1 MPGTVKV
8 RVISARNLPVMD
20 RATFLTDAFVE
31 LCIGSITYKTEVVRR
46 SLNPSWNSEWFCFE
60 LDDRALQDEALL
72 LKVMDHDTY
81 SAHDTIGRVYFDL
94 NPLLSRGQTRCLN
107 GWFPIYDT
115 MHGIRGEICL
125 AIRVDVFLDASR
137 YHQSSLGVRFY
148 HCCTI
153 PQGFVI
159 DSLIGFIQE
168 LVMNDD
174 PEHQW
179 IEKIRTSRASNEARQ
194 RLFSRLSGEL
204 QRKMG
209 LKVLNIG
216 GNSLIGYQLH
226 FDLEGET
233 GVVVRGIGTAVRLK
247 KYSPVTTPPNTPTGI
262 SKNSSYNWESPNAS
276 YKESGVHNFQ
286 SHIPQALELG
296 EFPFLTIS
304 QPLPGM
310 ILHFG
315 SLIASKSVR
324 LLDKNSPA
332 GIQFRDAWWLEL
344 RTEIVAH
351 MRSIGCDAVLAY
363 REECTIYEDVCILQS
378 YGTAVQI
385 NPKWINNLSYKITNT
400 NSLGRISV
408 TLAKASKKICESI
421 STSNYFATIDRC
433 TSKKPCTR
441 SCSPD
446 FTSARHSLH
455 ISSSE
460 TTPVP
465 SPTSS
470 YNKESYKEETTPDK
484 CLPHKKIFHDINNS
498 VKPNCHI
505 CHLPSTS
512 DTNPNRFTSP
522 VTSSRCAICKAAN
535 VPDLLFSSSDFPP
548 ELVIIGNPALVQARV
563 CRSKKDTKGEVAASE
578 LSEILPFIDYELH
591 YRLMQ
596 KLRLR
601 NMNGLFGLRYRIAV
615 GEYMIAAIAT
625 GTGVYIGALPSP
637 PPPRIIPSLQ
647 VSSSAIPEDRCG
659 YERLRRRIDD
669 YLKKSRQLYRI
680 PDMDYQSN
688 LTKHDKFEID
698 TMNDKYYTIDN
709 CTNHLQFIENEFSQL
724 DINSNATINNL
735 KQSTLSTSDL
745 IHSHNTDDTLF
756 LETREPEI
764 EELAVLLQDPFQP
777 QGLILTTTESI
788 PISNDN
794 SIINDNDNSTLNNS
808 KVFIH
813 SSIPV
818 SMNSNEVF
826 NWNYQSNSFIRV
838 HETELTVPDSF
849 FETSIYSTNYNT
861 TPVFTPTYY
870 KESNHLLN
878 TTIVTSLS
886 ATTTVTSSMKS
897 HISTQNYQNLTH
909 SNSGILLN
917 FPQTPTTRNNNINN
931 SSSNYYYDYYY
942 STNSEQMTTTTLTSS
957 TSTFISSPSSSPSSN
972 SLSIHNNNNYYN
984 QSIVKTKQH
993 NTLHCING
1001 NSLGKALREFNQLTW
1016 FRFRHYIPCIINAL
1030 DYRLSFTDDEHIQII
1045 ATGMILHPTNSSIT
1059 RNDEKQ
1065 HTMFNAQSNDSSSST
1080 SNNNNH
1086 NSNSVGNFDVDDD
1099 DNANGR
1105 KASIKNRSKF
1115 HLHKPTLLSRLKS
1128 DLKSRSLGKRTTDGM
1143 MINNDDIPTEQKQC
1157 KQQFIDKQHI
1167 SGCILTPLS
1176 SIPNTYVE
1184 AYLGNLDFF
1193 FVRETTDLR
1202 EVGGISGFLHTSLAE
1217 VQAVVGAHTTS
1228 LGGNALLSYHLSE
1241 VVVLR
1246 PTSRNQA
1253 QCLLNVCGDMAR
1265 ISWEI
1270 TK

>member
-8 RVISARNLPVMD
+8 KVISARNLPVMD

-60 LDDRALQDEALL
+60 LDDQTLQEEALL

-81 SAHDTIGRVYFDL
+81 SAHDAIGRVYFDL

-204 QRKMG
+204 QRKIG
-209 LKVLNIG
+209 LKVLNLG

-247 KYSPVTTPPNTPTGI
+247 KYNPVTTPPNTPTGM
-262 SKNSSYNWESPNAS
+262 SKNCSLIRESPNAH
-276 YKESGVHNFQ
+276 KEYIVEGVYNFPI
-286 SHIPQALELG
+286 HIPQTLELG
-296 EFPFLTIS
+296 EFPFLTIT

-315 SLIASKSVR
+315 SLIASKSVQ

-344 RTEIVAH
+344 RTEMVSH

-363 REECTIYEDVCILQS
+363 REECTIYEDVCILSS

-385 NPKWINNLSYKITNT
+385 NPKWINNSSHKIGTTNP
-400 NSLGRISV
+400 LGHTSA
-408 TLAKASKKICESI
+408 TLEKASEKMLGSMP
-421 STSNYFATIDRC
+421 TSNHFTTRDQC
-433 TSKKPCTR
+433 SSNKPCTR
-441 SCSPD
+441 SYSPELTTVD
-446 FTSARHSLH
+446 YSHHL
-455 ISSSE
+455 SSSE

-470 YNKESYKEETTPDK
+470 HNKGSFKKTTPDRS
-484 CLPHKKIFHDINNS
+484 LPHKQIFRNLYNP
-498 VKPNCHI
+498 VKPDCHI

-512 DTNPNRFTSP
+512 DTNSNRLMAP
-522 VTSSRCAICKAAN
+522 VTSSRCAVCKMGN
-535 VPDLLFSSSDFPP
+535 VPDLLFSSSDFPL
-548 ELVIIGNPALVQARV
+548 ELMVTGNPALIQARV

-601 NMNGLFGLRYRIAV
+601 SMNGLFGLRYRIAV

-625 GTGVYIGALPSP
+625 GTGVCISALPSP
-637 PPPRIIPSLQ
+637 PPPRIIPSLP
-647 VSSSAIPEDRCG
+647 SSPSADDLCG
-659 YERLRRRIDD
+659 YEILKKQVDE

-680 PDMDYQSN
+680 SDTVYQSN
-688 LTKHDKFEID
+688 LSKFEVD
-698 TMNDKYYTIDN
+698 THYNNNHYTVKDYTDNVKQVEDQLHQLCFDNLNDYDKN
-709 CTNHLQFIENEFSQL
+709 
-724 DINSNATINNL
+724 
-735 KQSTLSTSDL
+735 KQSNVTSDL
-745 IHSHNTDDTLF
+745 INSLSNDDTLF
-756 LETREPEI
+756 LETREPEV

-788 PISNDN
+788 PISNGN
-794 SIINDNDNSTLNNS
+794 IESTDDVAINNS

-813 SSIPV
+813 PSMTMT
-818 SMNSNEVF
+818 MNSLSEC
-826 NWNYQSNSFIRV
+826 NWNQFNSFVRL
-838 HETELTVPDSF
+838 HETELSIPDSF
-849 FETSIYSTNYNT
+849 FETSVYSMTT
-861 TPVFTPTYY
+861 TPNVAASTISPPSFSN
-870 KESNHLLN
+870 ESNLIP
-878 TTIVTSLS
+878 TKKSLS
-886 ATTTVTSSMKS
+886 HSIHMITTNTNSMLSSTISPSSITKS
-897 HISTQNYQNLTH
+897 HGYMHRCDLTH
-909 SNSGILLN
+909 SNSGTHLHC
-917 FPQTPTTRNNNINN
+917 THTTVANDNNTSRNNH
-931 SSSNYYYDYYY
+931 
-942 STNSEQMTTTTLTSS
+942 S
-957 TSTFISSPSSSPSSN
+957 TSLINSGQTSASTFASSPSSSPSVN
-972 SLSIHNNNNYYN
+972 SLITHNNIIIKGRQYN
-984 QSIVKTKQH
+984 LYTPPGTTS
-993 NTLHCING
+993 G

-1016 FRFRHYIPCIINAL
+1016 FRFRHYIPCMLNAL
-1030 DYRLSFTDDEHIQII
+1030 DYRLSFTDDEHLQII
-1045 ATGMILHPTNSSIT
+1045 ATGMILRPNISSIMNSNENQHSLSIQYT
-1059 RNDEKQ
+1059 NNNPMMNDC
-1065 HTMFNAQSNDSSSST
+1065 SSST
-1080 SNNNNH
+1080 PYNNH
-1086 NSNSVGNFDVDDD
+1086 NSNSVDKDQVDDND
-1099 DNANGR
+1099 GDSKER
-1105 KASIKNRSKF
+1105 KESMKRRSKF
-1115 HLHKPTLLSRLKS
+1115 YLHKPALLTKLKS
-1128 DLKSRSLGKRTTDGM
+1128 DLKSM
-1143 MINNDDIPTEQKQC
+1143 N
-1157 KQQFIDKQHI
+1157 FIKI
-1167 SGCILTPLS
+1167 
-1176 SIPNTYVE
+1176 
-1184 AYLGNLDFF
+1184 
-1193 FVRETTDLR
+1193 
-1202 EVGGISGFLHTSLAE
+1202 GGVSGFLHTSLTE

-1265 ISWEI
+1265 LSWGTVKKSSSCKE
-1270 TK
+1270 

>member
-60 LDDRALQDEALL
+60 LDDQALQDEALL

-153 PQGFVI
+153 PQ
-159 DSLIGFIQE
+159 E

-209 LKVLNIG
+209 LKVLNLG
-216 GNSLIGYQLH
+216 GNSLIG
-226 FDLEGET
+226 
-233 GVVVRGIGTAVRLK
+233 
-247 KYSPVTTPPNTPTGI
+247 
-262 SKNSSYNWESPNAS
+262 NSSHNWESPNAS
-276 YKESGVHNFQ
+276 YKESGVHNLQ
-286 SHIPQALELG
+286 SHVPQALELG

-315 SLIASKSVR
+315 SLVASKSVR

-344 RTEIVAH
+344 RTEIVTH

-385 NPKWINNLSYKITNT
+385 NPKWINDLSYKITTT
-400 NSLGRISV
+400 NSLGHISV
-408 TLAKASKKICESI
+408 TLAKASEKICESM
-421 STSNYFATIDRC
+421 SSSNYFTTIDQC
-433 TSKKPCTR
+433 TTKTSCTR
-441 SCSPD
+441 SCSPE
-446 FTSARHSLH
+446 FTTAKHSLSM
-455 ISSSE
+455 SSSE

-470 YNKESYKEETTPDK
+470 YNKESYKETTPDK
-484 CLPHKKIFHDINNS
+484 YLSHKKIFHDINNS

-512 DTNPNRFTSP
+512 DANPNRFTSP

-548 ELVIIGNPALVQARV
+548 ELVIIGNPAVVQARV
-563 CRSKKDTKGEVAASE
+563 CRTKKDTKGEVAASE

-601 NMNGLFGLRYRIAV
+601 NMNGLFGLRYRIAI

-647 VSSSAIPEDRCG
+647 TSAIPEDRCG
-659 YERLRRRIDD
+659 YERLKRRIDD
-669 YLKKSRQLYRI
+669 HLKTNRQLYRI
-680 PDMDYQSN
+680 PDTVYQSN
-688 LTKHDKFEID
+688 LIKHDKFEID
-698 TMNDKYYTIDN
+698 TINDKHYTIEN
-709 CTNHLQFIENEFSQL
+709 CTNHLKLIENEFNQL
-724 DINSNATINNL
+724 DINSNITMNNFKDYNKF
-735 KQSTLSTSDL
+735 KQSTLLTSDL

-794 SIINDNDNSTLNNS
+794 SILNDS
-808 KVFIH
+808 KMFIH

-818 SMNSNEVF
+818 SINSNELF

-849 FETSIYSTNYNT
+849 FETSIYSTNYNN
-861 TPVFTPTYY
+861 TPVFTSSCY
-870 KESNHLLN
+870 KESNLLN
-878 TTIVTSLS
+878 STIATSIS
-886 ATTTVTSSMKS
+886 PITTVSSSMKS
-897 HISTQNYQNLTH
+897 HSSTQNYQNLTH
-909 SNSGILLN
+909 SNSGIHLN
-917 FPQTPTTRNNNINN
+917 FPQTTTIRNNNNN
-931 SSSNYYYDYYY
+931 SNHYDYYY
-942 STNSEQMTTTTLTSS
+942 STCLTNNEQMTTTTLTSS
-957 TSTFISSPSSSPSSN
+957 TSTFTSSPSSSPSSN
-972 SLSIHNNNNYYN
+972 SLSIHNNNNYN
-984 QSIVKTKQH
+984 QNIVKTKQH

-1016 FRFRHYIPCIINAL
+1016 FRFRHYIPCILNAL

-1059 RNDEKQ
+1059 RSNEEQ
-1065 HTMFNAQSNDSSSST
+1065 YTMFNAQSTKNPPMTNDSFSSAS
-1080 SNNNNH
+1080 NNH
-1086 NSNSVGNFDVDDD
+1086 NSNSVSNFDVDDD
-1099 DNANGR
+1099 DNTNER
-1105 KASIKNRSKF
+1105 KASIKNRPKF
-1115 HLHKPTLLSRLKS
+1115 HLRKPTLLSKLKS
-1128 DLKSRSLGKRTTDGM
+1128 DLKSRSLSKRTTDGM

-1157 KQQFIDKQHI
+1157 KQQFIDKQHT

-1241 VVVLR
+1241 VIVLR

-1265 ISWEI
+1265 LSWEEI
-1270 TK
+1270 TTKISKI

>member
-60 LDDRALQDEALL
+60 LDDQALQDEALL

-209 LKVLNIG
+209 LKVLNLG

-247 KYSPVTTPPNTPTGI
+247 KYNPVTTPPNTPTGI
-262 SKNSSYNWESPNAS
+262 SKNSSHNWESPNAS
-276 YKESGVHNFQ
+276 YKESGVHNLQ
-286 SHIPQALELG
+286 SHVPQALELG

-315 SLIASKSVR
+315 SLVASKSVR

-385 NPKWINNLSYKITNT
+385 NPKWINDLSYKITTT
-400 NSLGRISV
+400 NSLGHISV
-408 TLAKASKKICESI
+408 TLAKASEKICESM
-421 STSNYFATIDRC
+421 SSSNYFTTIDQC
-433 TSKKPCTR
+433 TTKTSCTR
-441 SCSPD
+441 SCSPE
-446 FTSARHSLH
+446 FTTAKHSLSM
-455 ISSSE
+455 SSSE

-470 YNKESYKEETTPDK
+470 YNKESYKETTPDK
-484 CLPHKKIFHDINNS
+484 YLSHKKIFHDINNS

-563 CRSKKDTKGEVAASE
+563 CRTKKDTKGEVAASE

-601 NMNGLFGLRYRIAV
+601 NMNGLFGLRYRIAI

-647 VSSSAIPEDRCG
+647 TSAIPEDRCG
-659 YERLRRRIDD
+659 YERLKRRIDD
-669 YLKKSRQLYRI
+669 YLKTNRQLYRI
-680 PDMDYQSN
+680 PDTVYQSN
-688 LTKHDKFEID
+688 LIKHDKFEID
-698 TMNDKYYTIDN
+698 TINDKHYTIEN
-709 CTNHLQFIENEFSQL
+709 CTNHLKLIENEFNQL
-724 DINSNATINNL
+724 DINSNITMSNFKDYNQF
-735 KQSTLSTSDL
+735 KQSTLLTSDL

-794 SIINDNDNSTLNNS
+794 SILNDS
-808 KVFIH
+808 KMFIH

-818 SMNSNEVF
+818 SINSNELF

-849 FETSIYSTNYNT
+849 FETTIYSTNYNN
-861 TPVFTPTYY
+861 TPVFTSSCY
-870 KESNHLLN
+870 KESNLLN
-878 TTIVTSLS
+878 STIVTSIS
-886 ATTTVTSSMKS
+886 PITTVTSSMKPHS
-897 HISTQNYQNLTH
+897 STQNYQNLTH
-909 SNSGILLN
+909 SNSGIHLN
-917 FPQTPTTRNNNINN
+917 FPQTTTIRNNNNH
-931 SSSNYYYDYYY
+931 YDYHY
-942 STNSEQMTTTTLTSS
+942 STCLTNNEQMTTTTLTSS
-957 TSTFISSPSSSPSSN
+957 TSTFTSSPSSSPSSN
-972 SLSIHNNNNYYN
+972 SLSIHNNNYN
-984 QSIVKTKQH
+984 QNIVKTKQH

-1016 FRFRHYIPCIINAL
+1016 FRFRHYIPCILNAL

-1059 RNDEKQ
+1059 RSNEEQ
-1065 HTMFNAQSNDSSSST
+1065 YTMFNAQSTKNPPMTNDSFSST
-1080 SNNNNH
+1080 SNNH
-1086 NSNSVGNFDVDDD
+1086 NSNSVSNFDVDDD
-1099 DNANGR
+1099 DNTNER

-1115 HLHKPTLLSRLKS
+1115 HLRKPTLLSKLKS
-1128 DLKSRSLGKRTTDGM
+1128 DLKSRSLSKRTTDGM
-1143 MINNDDIPTEQKQC
+1143 MINNDDIQTEQKQC
-1157 KQQFIDKQHI
+1157 KQQFIDKQHT

-1265 ISWEI
+1265 LSWEEI
-1270 TK
+1270 TTKISKI

>member
-8 RVISARNLPVMD
+8 KVISARNLPVMD

-60 LDDRALQDEALL
+60 LDDQTLQEEALL

-204 QRKMG
+204 QRKIG
-209 LKVLNIG
+209 LKVLNLG

-247 KYSPVTTPPNTPTGI
+247 KYNPVTTPPNTPTGM
-262 SKNSSYNWESPNAS
+262 SKYNSYVQDVFFSYF
-276 YKESGVHNFQ
+276 YLSGVYSFPL
-286 SHIPQALELG
+286 HIPQSLDLG
-296 EFPFLTIS
+296 EFPFLTIT

-315 SLIASKSVR
+315 SLIAAKSVQ

-344 RTEIVAH
+344 RTEMVSH

-363 REECTIYEDVCILQS
+363 REECTIYEDVCILSS

-385 NPKWINNLSYKITNT
+385 NPGWINNSSHKICTT
-400 NSLGRISV
+400 NSLGHTST
-408 TLAKASKKICESI
+408 TLEKASEKIIGSMP
-421 STSNYFATIDRC
+421 TSNYFT
-433 TSKKPCTR
+433 TSDQCSSNKPCTH
-441 SCSPD
+441 SYSPELTTVDCS
-446 FTSARHSLH
+446 HH

-470 YNKESYKEETTPDK
+470 YNKESFRRTTPDRS
-484 CLPHKKIFHDINNS
+484 LPHKQIFHNLYNP
-498 VKPNCHI
+498 VKPDCRI
-505 CHLPSTS
+505 CHLPSAS
-512 DTNPNRFTSP
+512 DANSNRLMAP
-522 VTSSRCAICKAAN
+522 VTSSRCAACKMGN
-535 VPDLLFSSSDFPP
+535 VPDLLFSSSDFPI
-548 ELVIIGNPALVQARV
+548 ELMVTGNPALIQARV

-601 NMNGLFGLRYRIAV
+601 SMNGLFGLRYRIAV

-625 GTGVYIGALPSP
+625 GTGVCISALPSP
-637 PPPRIIPSLQ
+637 PPPRIIPSLP
-647 VSSSAIPEDRCG
+647 SSPIADDLCG
-659 YERLRRRIDD
+659 YERLKKQVDE

-680 PDMDYQSN
+680 SDTVYQSN
-688 LTKHDKFEID
+688 LSKFEVDSNYNNNHDIVE
-698 TMNDKYYTIDN
+698 N
-709 CTNHLQFIENEFSQL
+709 CTDNVKQVENQL
-724 DINSNATINNL
+724 HQLCFDNL
-735 KQSTLSTSDL
+735 SDKNKQSNLTSDL
-745 IHSHNTDDTLF
+745 ITSLSNDDTLF
-756 LETREPEI
+756 LETREPEV

-777 QGLILTTTESI
+777 KGLILTTTESI
-788 PISNDN
+788 PISNGNLESSDDVT
-794 SIINDNDNSTLNNS
+794 INNA

-813 SSIPV
+813 PSMTMT
-818 SMNSNEVF
+818 MNSLSEC
-826 NWNYQSNSFIRV
+826 NWNQFNSFIRL
-838 HETELTVPDSF
+838 HETELSIPDSF
-849 FETSIYSTNYNT
+849 FETSIYSMTT
-861 TPVFTPTYY
+861 TPNVTAFTTSPPSFSNELNLIPT
-870 KESNHLLN
+870 KK
-878 TTIVTSLS
+878 SLS
-886 ATTTVTSSMKS
+886 HSSHMITTNTNSMLSSTISPSSITKS
-897 HISTQNYQNLTH
+897 HGYMHRYDLTH
-909 SNSGILLN
+909 SNSGTHLHC
-917 FPQTPTTRNNNINN
+917 THTTVANNNNN
-931 SSSNYYYDYYY
+931 NNTSCNNHPTSLM
-942 STNSEQMTTTTLTSS
+942 NSGQTSASTLTSS
-957 TSTFISSPSSSPSSN
+957 PSVN
-972 SLSIHNNNNYYN
+972 SLITHNN
-984 QSIVKTKQH
+984 IIIKGKQH
-993 NTLHCING
+993 NLYTPPSTTSG

-1016 FRFRHYIPCIINAL
+1016 FRFRHYIPCMLNAI
-1030 DYRLSFTDDEHIQII
+1030 DYRLSFTDDEHLQII
-1045 ATGMILHPTNSSIT
+1045 ATGMILRLNSSSIMSSNENQPT
-1059 RNDEKQ
+1059 MSIQYTNNNPLVNDC
-1065 HTMFNAQSNDSSSST
+1065 SSLPSY
-1080 SNNNNH
+1080 NNH
-1086 NSNSVGNFDVDDD
+1086 NLNSVNKNHE
-1099 DNANGR
+1099 DNNDGDL
-1105 KASIKNRSKF
+1105 KEKNESIKRRSKF
-1115 HLHKPTLLSRLKS
+1115 YLHKPALLTKLKS
-1128 DLKSRSLGKRTTDGM
+1128 DIKSMHFIKRTTIDGT
-1143 MINNDDIPTEQKQC
+1143 MITNDDSPVQRRHYIS
-1157 KQQFIDKQHI
+1157 QQSIDKHT

-1176 SIPNTYVE
+1176 SLPNTCVE

-1193 FVRETTDLR
+1193 FIRETTDLR
-1202 EVGGISGFLHTSLAE
+1202 EIGGVSGFLHTSLTE

-1253 QCLLNVCGDMAR
+1253 QCLLNVCGDMVR
-1265 ISWEI
+1265 LNWGTIKKSS
-1270 TK
+1270 

>member
-148 HCCTI
+148 HY
-153 PQGFVI
+153 
-159 DSLIGFIQE
+159 SLIGFIQE

-247 KYSPVTTPPNTPTGI
+247 KYSP
-262 SKNSSYNWESPNAS
+262 
-276 YKESGVHNFQ
+276 
-286 SHIPQALELG
+286 

-408 TLAKASKKICESI
+408 TLAKA
-421 STSNYFATIDRC
+421 TSNYFATIDRC

-615 GEYMIAAIAT
+615 GEYMIAAIALVL
-625 GTGVYIGALPSP
+625 VYTL
-637 PPPRIIPSLQ
+637 
-647 VSSSAIPEDRCG
+647 V
-659 YERLRRRIDD
+659 
-669 YLKKSRQLYRI
+669 LYR
-680 PDMDYQSN
+680 
-688 LTKHDKFEID
+688 
-698 TMNDKYYTIDN
+698 
-709 CTNHLQFIENEFSQL
+709 HLHLLE
-724 DINSNATINNL
+724 
-735 KQSTLSTSDL
+735 
-745 IHSHNTDDTLF
+745 LF
-756 LETREPEI
+756 RLYR
-764 EELAVLLQDPFQP
+764 V
-777 QGLILTTTESI
+777 LTTTESI

-886 ATTTVTSSMKS
+886 ATTT
-897 HISTQNYQNLTH
+897 
-909 SNSGILLN
+909 
-917 FPQTPTTRNNNINN
+917 
-931 SSSNYYYDYYY
+931 
-942 STNSEQMTTTTLTSS
+942 
-957 TSTFISSPSSSPSSN
+957 
-972 SLSIHNNNNYYN
+972 
-984 QSIVKTKQH
+984 SIVKTKQH

-1030 DYRLSFTDDEHIQII
+1030 DYRLSFTDDEHIQSLFIFIDIFVMKII

>member
-31 LCIGSITYKTEVVRR
+31 L
-46 SLNPSWNSEWFCFE
+46 
-60 LDDRALQDEALL
+60 DDQALQDEALL

-209 LKVLNIG
+209 LKVLNLG

-247 KYSPVTTPPNTPTGI
+247 KYNPVTTPPNTPTGI
-262 SKNSSYNWESPNAS
+262 SKNSSHNWESPNAS
-276 YKESGVHNFQ
+276 YKESGVHNLQ
-286 SHIPQALELG
+286 SHVPQALELG

-315 SLIASKSVR
+315 SLVASKSVR

-344 RTEIVAH
+344 RTEIVTH

-385 NPKWINNLSYKITNT
+385 NPKWINDLSYKITTT
-400 NSLGRISV
+400 NSLGHISV
-408 TLAKASKKICESI
+408 TLAKASEKICESM
-421 STSNYFATIDRC
+421 SSSNYFTTIDQC
-433 TSKKPCTR
+433 TTKTSCTR
-441 SCSPD
+441 SCSPE
-446 FTSARHSLH
+446 FTTAKHSLSM
-455 ISSSE
+455 SSSE

-470 YNKESYKEETTPDK
+470 YNKESYKETTPDK
-484 CLPHKKIFHDINNS
+484 YLSHKKIFHDINNS

-512 DTNPNRFTSP
+512 DANPNRFTSP

-548 ELVIIGNPALVQARV
+548 ELVIIGNPAVVQARV
-563 CRSKKDTKGEVAASE
+563 CRTKKDTKGEVAASE

-601 NMNGLFGLRYRIAV
+601 NMNGLFGLRYRIAI

-625 GTGVYIGALPSP
+625 
-637 PPPRIIPSLQ
+637 
-647 VSSSAIPEDRCG
+647 SAIPEDRCG
-659 YERLRRRIDD
+659 YERLKRRIDD
-669 YLKKSRQLYRI
+669 HLKTNRQLYRI
-680 PDMDYQSN
+680 PDTVYQSN
-688 LTKHDKFEID
+688 LIKHDKFEID
-698 TMNDKYYTIDN
+698 TINDKHYTIEN
-709 CTNHLQFIENEFSQL
+709 CTNHLKLIENEFNQL
-724 DINSNATINNL
+724 DINSNITMNNFKDYNKF
-735 KQSTLSTSDL
+735 KQSTLLTSDL

-794 SIINDNDNSTLNNS
+794 SILNDS
-808 KVFIH
+808 KMFIH

-818 SMNSNEVF
+818 SINSNELF

-849 FETSIYSTNYNT
+849 FETSIYSTNYNN
-861 TPVFTPTYY
+861 TPVFTSSCY
-870 KESNHLLN
+870 KESNLLN
-878 TTIVTSLS
+878 STIATSIS
-886 ATTTVTSSMKS
+886 PITTVSSSMKS
-897 HISTQNYQNLTH
+897 HSSTQNYQNLTH
-909 SNSGILLN
+909 SNSGIHLN
-917 FPQTPTTRNNNINN
+917 FPQTTTIRNNNNN
-931 SSSNYYYDYYY
+931 SNHYDYYY
-942 STNSEQMTTTTLTSS
+942 STCLTNNEQMTTTTLTSS
-957 TSTFISSPSSSPSSN
+957 TSTFTSSPSSSPSSN
-972 SLSIHNNNNYYN
+972 SLSIHNNNNYN
-984 QSIVKTKQH
+984 QNIVKTKQH

-1016 FRFRHYIPCIINAL
+1016 FRFRHYIPCILNAL

-1059 RNDEKQ
+1059 RSNEEQ
-1065 HTMFNAQSNDSSSST
+1065 YTMFNAQSTKNPPMTNDSFSSAS
-1080 SNNNNH
+1080 NNH
-1086 NSNSVGNFDVDDD
+1086 NSNSVSNFDVDDD
-1099 DNANGR
+1099 DNTNER
-1105 KASIKNRSKF
+1105 KASIKNRPKF
-1115 HLHKPTLLSRLKS
+1115 HLRKPTLLSKLKS
-1128 DLKSRSLGKRTTDGM
+1128 DLKSRSLSKRTTDGM

-1157 KQQFIDKQHI
+1157 KQQFIDKQHT

-1184 AYLGNLDFF
+1184 AYL
-1193 FVRETTDLR
+1193 ETLFMLQ
-1202 EVGGISGFLHTSLAE
+1202 VGGISGFLHTSLAE

-1241 VVVLR
+1241 VIVLR

-1265 ISWEI
+1265 LSWEEI
-1270 TK
+1270 TTKISKI